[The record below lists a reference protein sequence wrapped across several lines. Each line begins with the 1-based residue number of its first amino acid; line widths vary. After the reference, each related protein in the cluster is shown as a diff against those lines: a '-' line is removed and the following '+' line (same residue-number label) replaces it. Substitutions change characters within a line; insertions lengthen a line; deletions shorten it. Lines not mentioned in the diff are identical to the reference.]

1 MYTMLSNKLNS
12 VPTVRVVW
20 SLLLS
25 VCILVVAGCGSTTKV
40 YNSQKTVVYHGSI
53 YNVSNVMVY
62 SSRTEGV
69 VSDDETLDLKG
80 MDKKAIER
88 ILDEH
93 PKIFVRQ
100 IITMD
105 KQEIV
110 YQARYVD
117 SWSDFRKMSK
127 RFAGANR
134 DLQEFIGDPDEAQLE
149 LD

>member
-1 MYTMLSNKLNS
+1 MYTLSLNE
-12 VPTVRVVW
+12 VKYTPKFKVAL

-25 VCILVVAGCGSTTKV
+25 ACILLVAGCGSTKV
-40 YNSQKTVVYHGSI
+40 YNSQKTVVYRGSI

-69 VSDDETLDLKG
+69 VSEDETLDLDG
-80 MDKKAIER
+80 MDKKAIQR

-117 SWSDFRKMSK
+117 SWSDFRKISK
-127 RFAGANR
+127 QFANANE
-134 DLQEFIGDPDEAQLE
+134 DLQEFIGDPTESQLE